1 MDLKKLLMMDYA
13 TKNKGGFLG
22 NQNQGG
28 LFGNLANINP
38 NILIGSNIFGAGIKG
53 QDPFSPI
60 MPSVLQAAKIQ
71 SALKGKRKTKQ
82 VQHKVTGEKS
92 WATEE
97 MILNGGWYLQFILH

>member
-1 MDLKKLLMMDYA
+1 MSERLKKMLMLDYA
-13 TKNKGGFLG
+13 TKNKGGLFG

-38 NILIGSNIFGAGIKG
+38 NLLIGSNIFGAGVKG

-71 SALKGKRKTKQ
+71 SALKGKRKTRDGK
-82 VQHKVTGEKS
+82 K
-92 WATEE
+92 
-97 MILNGGWYLQFILH
+97 